1 MGDHRRSQGRQF
13 ALFVAAVLITLST
26 ATLASAQIADVSAV
40 SGTVE
45 LLRSGTRLALAKGA
59 SLHGNDQIVTSDDGR
74 AEIAFTDG
82 STLVIGNSSSLI
94 VRKFDVAADQSRSG
108 LIDLLQGIVRMAL
121 RPGPDTRVDIATH
134 TAIASVRSTEWIV
147 EAKPDTSA
155 VFVITGRVTVAG
167 NGVPGEVVLD
177 PGEGTDVKADEP
189 PSAPKAW
196 GISRVRQVIER
207 TRRP

>member
-1 MGDHRRSQGRQF
+1 MRDHRRSQWRQF
-13 ALFVAAVLITLST
+13 ALFIAAVLVTLST
-26 ATLASAQIADVSAV
+26 ATLASAQLAEVRSV
-40 SGTVE
+40 SGTAD
-45 LLRSGTRLALAKGA
+45 LLRSGTQLALARGA
-59 SLHGNDQIVTSDDGR
+59 ALHSNDQIVTMDDGR

-82 STLVIGNSSSLI
+82 STLVIGNNSSLI
-94 VRKFDVAADQSRSG
+94 LRKFDVAADQGRTG

-121 RPGPDTRVDIATH
+121 QPGPDTRVDIATH

-155 VFVITGRVTVAG
+155 VFVITGKVTVAG
-167 NGVPGEVVLD
+167 NGVPGKVVLN

-189 PSAPKAW
+189 PSPPKAW